1 MNVRVQLF
9 AIAKQLAGRDA
20 VELTVPDGATIAELR
35 RLLAE
40 AVPALTPVLPHVL
53 FAVNSQYADETTV
66 VAQGASVACI
76 PPVSGG

>member
-20 VELTVPDGATIAELR
+20 VELTVPEGATIAELR

-40 AVPALTPVLPHVL
+40 AVPALKPVLPHVL
-53 FAVNSQYADETTV
+53 FAVNSQYADETTA